1 MLKKTKKALILIAI
15 SILAIGLGI
24 FLYVLNY
31 YYSVTFVYG
40 DDPIGY
46 YGLTSIIILVIGAIL
61 LIFALTR
68 KPINSDKSSK

>member
-46 YGLTSIIILVIGAIL
+46 YGLASIIILVIGAIL